1 MIFWEP
7 WVFIALVVL
16 FPLYSPR
23 RRPLQS
29 PWRRRR
35 RRPQQRLQHRDVVRV
50 WGWCGSGVGVVRQ
63 EYGRGVGG
71 SNLRLGGPEPA
82 FGVRHSSTF

>member
-1 MIFWEP
+1 M
-7 WVFIALVVL
+7 
-16 FPLYSPR
+16 
-23 RRPLQS
+23 
-29 PWRRRR
+29 
-35 RRPQQRLQHRDVVRV
+35 RV

-82 FGVRHSSTF
+82 FGVRHSTTFSNCCSHASQTLKMPLEFSESAQLASRRSNMDVPGPSAAIPDHGK